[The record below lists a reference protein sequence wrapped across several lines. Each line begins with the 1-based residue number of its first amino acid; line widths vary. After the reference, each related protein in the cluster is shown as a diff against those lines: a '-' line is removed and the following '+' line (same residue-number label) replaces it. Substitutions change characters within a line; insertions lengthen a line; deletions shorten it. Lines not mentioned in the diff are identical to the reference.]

1 MFDLLLFI
9 ESQSSERLAS
19 SNKRELIILNSGDQ
33 NGWAFMKKQ
42 GRFDKLLS
50 VLQINIDMIIFIFL
64 SSIFL
69 RRLTIIFDLLV
80 VDVYLEEKVE
90 IEPILLH
97 RKKMR

>member
-1 MFDLLLFI
+1 
-9 ESQSSERLAS
+9 
-19 SNKRELIILNSGDQ
+19 
-33 NGWAFMKKQ
+33 MKKQ